1 MGTQIMLN
9 EPLPTSIP
17 VDTTNL
23 NLLWASL
30 LVEELARHGV
40 SYYCFSPGSRLAPL
54 AVAIARHPAAKALI
68 AYDERAAAFH
78 ALGYARAT
86 GQPAVLV
93 CTSGSAA
100 AHYLPA
106 IVEAAQDRVPM
117 LILTADLPPELRDCG
132 ANQAIRQTG
141 LYGDYVRW
149 CFDFPCPDARIKAS
163 MVLTTIDQAVLRS
176 LHPEPG
182 PVHLN
187 LPFREPLAPIPADLP
202 AGYLEALQPWLTQA
216 EPFTRSFTALADGLD
231 GSRLQVLE
239 TAIGDA
245 RRGLLIIGRLRDGG
259 EREAAL
265 ELANTLRW
273 PVFADILSGLRL
285 DARLETQI
293 PYSDPLL
300 HAEAF
305 AAVCRP
311 DTVVQIGGSY
321 VSGNL
326 LRHLATHPPQQYI
339 RLLSGSGRQDPHH
352 QVSLRLQGDV
362 SAICRELARRLSRGQ
377 ETSWLRR
384 LQAAALQ
391 ARMLY
396 SKELDTPEPLS
407 EPGLVRLLIQLL
419 QGTQVLMLGNSLPVR
434 ELDSFG
440 EPCERA
446 QQVTGN
452 RGASGIDGTVATA
465 AGFAVG
471 SDQPVTLLCGDL
483 TLFHDLT
490 SLHLLR
496 QIAQPVT
503 VVVINNSGGGAF
515 SFLPIA
521 RYQDV
526 FETWFGTPHTLRF
539 EAAANLF
546 GLDYH
551 APSTRTEFV
560 HAWQRCLQQKRPA
573 LIEVATE
580 RDGTL
585 ACQRQLQQELA
596 QRLGGS
602 RPNL

>member
-1 MGTQIMLN
+1 MIN

-86 GQPAVLV
+86 SQPAVLV

-106 IVEAAQDRVPM
+106 IIEAAQDRVPM

-132 ANQAIRQTG
+132 ANQAIRQNG

-163 MVLTTIDQAVLRS
+163 MVLTTIDQAVHRS
-176 LHPEPG
+176 LHPDPG

-202 AGYLEALQPWLTQA
+202 SGYLDALQPWLTQA
-216 EPFTRSFTALADGLD
+216 VPFTRSFTAAADGLD
-231 GSRLQVLE
+231 NSRLQVLE
-239 TAIGDA
+239 TAIGEA
-245 RRGLLIIGRLRDGG
+245 RRGLLIIGRLRDSR

-265 ELANTLRW
+265 ELANVLRW

-326 LRHLATHPPQQYI
+326 LRHLATHPPREYI

-352 QVSLRLQGDV
+352 QVSLRVQGDL
-362 SAICRELARRLSRGQ
+362 SAICRGLARRLSRGL

-384 LQAAALQ
+384 LQASALQ

-396 SKELDTPEPLS
+396 SKELDTPESLS
-407 EPGLVRLLIQLL
+407 EPGLVRLLTQLL
-419 QGTQVLMLGNSLPVR
+419 QGTQVLILGNSLPVR

-440 EPCERA
+440 EPCEQA
-446 QQVTGN
+446 QQVAGN

-465 AGFAVG
+465 AGYAVG
-471 SDQPVTLLCGDL
+471 ADQPVTLLCGDL

-490 SLHLLR
+490 SLYLLR

-539 EAAANLF
+539 EAAAHLF

-551 APSTRTEFV
+551 APATRTEFV

-580 RDGTL
+580 RHGTL

-596 QRLGGS
+596 QRLGG
-602 RPNL
+602 RPNV